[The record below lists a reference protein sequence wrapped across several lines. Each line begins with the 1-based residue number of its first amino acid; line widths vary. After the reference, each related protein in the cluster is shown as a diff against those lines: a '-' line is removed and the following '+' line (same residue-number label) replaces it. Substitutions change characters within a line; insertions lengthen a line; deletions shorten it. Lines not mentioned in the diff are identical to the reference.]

1 MPLLSRI
8 GAAQYNQQGWTL
20 KYMRCLSVVIHFQ
33 VVDIASLSFHKQLHR
48 WRLNTPPCYKRSF
61 LNLKI
66 LEF

>member
-33 VVDIASLSFHKQLHR
+33 VVDIASLSFHK
-48 WRLNTPPCYKRSF
+48 
-61 LNLKI
+61 
-66 LEF
+66 